1 MCIRDRSGFIK
12 AGFPTMIEEEI
23 NDLVSFDEYLISRPE
38 ATFVPVSYTHLDVY
52 KRQVNNTVVFTLKQR
67 KKDKE
72 ELIKLEEEVI
82 VSNADTM
89 KSIIELLD
97 YAPVVQVNKERISCH
112 HKSFEINID
121 SVENL
126 GIFVEVE
133 SISDGNPDEIL
144 KEMLDL
150 LISFGISEKD
160 IERKGYDTL
169 MYQAMNQSSA

>member
-1 MCIRDRSGFIK
+1 M
-12 AGFPTMIEEEI
+12 
-23 NDLVSFDEYLISRPE
+23 
-38 ATFVPVSYTHLDVY
+38 
-52 KRQVNNTVVFTLKQR
+52 
-67 KKDKE
+67 
-72 ELIKLEEEVI
+72 
-82 VSNADTM
+82 
-89 KSIIELLD
+89 
-97 YAPVVQVNKERISCH
+97 
-112 HKSFEINID
+112 
-121 SVENL
+121 ENL